1 MHGRICRIFPSAIAA
16 EESSVGVTS
25 TLNLH
30 DLQRDLIHKRRE
42 KVLPGLHLR
51 LVEAWG
57 RATETSGY
65 LCVAL
70 DCVSLGEGVKADR
83 KGDLRRLLFD
93 FNYLQTKLS
102 KTNPNTLI
110 GDYVYLPE
118 DKNLRTVQSV
128 LRQSAHILARSPRE
142 LPGQLVGRLPRRYP
156 GLQVKAGC
164 QGASSALV
172 HSED

>member
-1 MHGRICRIFPSAIAA
+1 MGAFAEYSLGAIAA

-93 FNYLQTKLS
+93 F
-102 KTNPNTLI
+102 
-110 GDYVYLPE
+110 
-118 DKNLRTVQSV
+118 
-128 LRQSAHILARSPRE
+128 
-142 LPGQLVGRLPRRYP
+142 
-156 GLQVKAGC
+156 
-164 QGASSALV
+164 
-172 HSED
+172 